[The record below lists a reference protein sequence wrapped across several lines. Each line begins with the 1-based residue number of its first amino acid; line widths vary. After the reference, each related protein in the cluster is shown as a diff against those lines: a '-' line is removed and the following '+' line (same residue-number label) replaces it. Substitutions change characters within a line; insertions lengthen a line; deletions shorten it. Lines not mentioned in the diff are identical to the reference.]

1 MIPTIA
7 SRTVSTFRRKPLPLP
22 VRVVVGVWMYGVVL
36 PMVRILEMLGRTE
49 RAVGSA
55 NERRYRKL
63 VKKNPFGSY
72 VPTRH
77 DVFVATY
84 AKSGTNW
91 MMQIAHQLAFHGE
104 GEFDHIHCVVPWPDS
119 PPQRGSSRHT

>member
-1 MIPTIA
+1 
-7 SRTVSTFRRKPLPLP
+7 
-22 VRVVVGVWMYGVVL
+22 MYGAVL

-72 VPTRH
+72 VPTGH

-84 AKSGTNW
+84 ANSGTNW

-119 PPQRGSSRHT
+119 PPQMVQYAIPLAVPPVAMAAPQHKKVLSSPLTVDPRHY